1 MERNE
6 MERLARRRAGAKMGF
21 IIHATVFVLVNAALF
36 AINRQFSPQHTWSF
50 WPLGGWG
57 IGLAIHGLVVY
68 GFAPGGGISR
78 RLVDA
83 ELRRLEQRK
92 APGAR

>member
-6 MERLARRRAGAKMGF
+6 MERLARRRAGAKTGF

-36 AINRQFSPQHTWSF
+36 AINRQVGPQYAWSF
-50 WPLGGWG
+50 WPLGGWA

-68 GFAPGGGISR
+68 GLSPGGSISR

-83 ELRRLEQRK
+83 ELRKLEQRK

>member
-6 MERLARRRAGAKMGF
+6 MERIARRRAGAKMGF
-21 IIHATVFVLVNAALF
+21 IIHATVFVLVNTALF
-36 AINRQFSPQHTWSF
+36 AINSQFTPQYAWSF

-68 GFAPGGGISR
+68 GFAAGGAISR
-78 RLVDA
+78 RLIEA
-83 ELRRLEQRK
+83 ELRKL
-92 APGAR
+92 G

>member
-1 MERNE
+1 MDRIEL
-6 MERLARRRAGAKMGF
+6 ERLARRRARRKMGF

-36 AINRQFSPQHTWSF
+36 AINRQVTPQYVWHF
-50 WPLGGWG
+50 FPLGGWA

-68 GFAPGGGISR
+68 GLAPGGGISR

-83 ELRRLEQRK
+83 ELRNLEQRK
-92 APGAR
+92 PPGAL